1 MTELLKGAAVAAAI
15 AQRTTETVA
24 QLKEKGVEPTLG
36 ILRVGER
43 PDDLSYERG
52 LVKRCEA
59 VGVTVRKTVL
69 APDCTQSELMAALDA
84 LNTDDTVHGILVF
97 LPLPEHLDSEAVR
110 AALRPEKDVDGVT
123 EGSLAGVFTAS
134 GRGFAPCTAQA
145 VTEILDFYGVDCKGK
160 NAVVLGRS
168 LVVGRP
174 AAMLLLH
181 KNATVTICH
190 RSTEEQ
196 EKIAKAADILV
207 VCIGQQESV
216 GKDFLREGQTVIDV
230 GIHWSDEKQK
240 LCGDV
245 RWDEADGLVAAAT
258 PVPGGVG
265 SVTSAVLADHVA
277 EAARR
282 LA

>member
-207 VCIGQQESV
+207 VCIGRQESV

-230 GIHWSDEKQK
+230 GIHWSEEKQK

-245 RWDEADGLVAAAT
+245 RFDEADGLVAAAT

-282 LA
+282 LV